1 MTINMKDKSDKD
13 IRLDDIHGF
22 SIVGN
27 PFSRMTIMAIKDG
40 KPSIYSDIVA
50 IEVIENAE

>member
-50 IEVIENAE
+50 IEVSENAE